1 MNDILKDKDT
11 GKPTGE
17 VLETTPEEDIID
29 TIVDRQ
35 DAKISEG
42 KYIVNVNLT
51 NPVAVGKHALENI
64 EETEKALKKIADA
77 ESIIEVIKKHK
88 Y

>member
-1 MNDILKDKDT
+1 MNDILKDEK

-17 VLETTPEEDIID
+17 VIETTAEEDIID

-42 KYIVNVNLT
+42 KYIVNVNLR
-51 NPVAVGKHALENI
+51 NPVAVGKHA
-64 EETEKALKKIADA
+64 
-77 ESIIEVIKKHK
+77 
-88 Y
+88 

>member
-1 MNDILKDKDT
+1 MNDIIKDEK

-29 TIVDRQ
+29 TIADRQ
-35 DAKISEG
+35 VAKISEG
-42 KYIVNVNLT
+42 KYIVNVNLK
-51 NPVAVGKHALENI
+51 NPVAVGKQTLENI
-64 EETEKALKKIADA
+64 EETEKALKNIADA

>member
-1 MNDILKDKDT
+1 MNDIIKDEK

-29 TIVDRQ
+29 TIADRQ
-35 DAKISEG
+35 VAKISEG
-42 KYIVNVNLT
+42 KYIVNVNLK
-51 NPVAVGKHALENI
+51 NPVAVGKHTLENI
-64 EETEKALKKIADA
+64 EETEKALKNIADA

>member
-1 MNDILKDKDT
+1 MNDILK
-11 GKPTGE
+11 TGE
-17 VLETTPEEDIID
+17 VIETTPEEDIID
-29 TIVDRQ
+29 TVVDRQ

-42 KYIVNVNLT
+42 KYIVNVNLK
-51 NPVAVGKHALENI
+51 NPSAVGTHTKQNI
-64 EETEKALKKIADA
+64 DDVEKALKQIADA